1 MIISHCAVLLQ
12 DNWHHWE
19 DVSVGFLLGL
29 GIAYAF
35 YRQHY
40 HDITSARAGEP
51 FLPILDPQN
60 GEELPLQRQ
69 RYTDVEAANFADE
82 GQQ

>member
-1 MIISHCAVLLQ
+1 M
-12 DNWHHWE
+12 
-19 DVSVGFLLGL
+19 GFLLGL

-40 HDITSARAGEP
+40 HDITSLKSGEP

-60 GEELPLQRQ
+60 GEDLPSQRQ
-69 RYTDVEAANFADE
+69 RYTDVEAANLAGD
-82 GQQ
+82 GPL